1 MTSVV
6 GKLMQLG
13 DGGDVDRTYDVA
25 EKELV
30 IGRYET
36 LCFSRNAPLISPPR
50 RGTTTRT
57 PPRSD

>member
-13 DGGDVDRTYDVA
+13 DGGDVDRTFDVA
-25 EKELV
+25 KKDLV

-36 LCFSRNAPLISPPR
+36 LFSRNACQKPKPGETPR
-50 RGTTTRT
+50 
-57 PPRSD
+57 PQ